1 MVLNSWYSFT
11 NEIGTMDTKRY
22 DYCFQE
28 VHGTV
33 DAI

>member
-1 MVLNSWYSFT
+1 MISIGGYSFT

>member
-1 MVLNSWYSFT
+1 MVLYSWYSFT
-11 NEIGTMDTKRY
+11 NEIETMDMKRY

-33 DAI
+33 DAM